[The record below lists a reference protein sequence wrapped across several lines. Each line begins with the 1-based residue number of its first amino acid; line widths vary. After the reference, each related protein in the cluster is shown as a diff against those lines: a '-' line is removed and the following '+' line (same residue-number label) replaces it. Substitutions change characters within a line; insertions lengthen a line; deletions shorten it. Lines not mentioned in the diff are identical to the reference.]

1 MTNVLQYEQ
10 RGDVAV
16 VTVDDGKANALSH
29 DLITALHGALDEA
42 QSSAAAVVFVGRP
55 GRFCAGFD
63 LSVMQGGPDAVRALV
78 KAGAELFVRIYEF
91 PQPVVAACTGHA
103 LAAGAIWLMAADVR
117 IGAAGAFK
125 IGLNEVSIGMPVP
138 VFATELARDRLSP
151 RHLGAATVLA
161 TIYDPA
167 TAVEVG
173 YLDAV
178 VEPDAVVETAI
189 TRADALAQGLRRGA
203 FAASKANLRAATTTT
218 IRASLDADIAAFT
231 VEQ

>member
-10 RGDVAV
+10 RDTVAV
-16 VTVDDGKANALSH
+16 LTVDDGKANAVSH
-29 DLITALHGALDEA
+29 ALIAELHAALDRA
-42 QSSAAAVVFVGRP
+42 QADAGAVVFVGRP

-63 LSVMQGGPDAVRALV
+63 LSVMQGGPDAVRDLV
-78 KAGAELFVRIYEF
+78 RAGAELFVRIYEL
-91 PQPVVAACTGHA
+91 PLPVVVACTGHA
-103 LAAGAIWLMAADVR
+103 LAAGAIWLMSADVR
-117 IGAAGAFK
+117 VGAAGAFK

-173 YLDAV
+173 FLDTV
-178 VEPDAVVETAI
+178 VEPDAVVDTAMA
-189 TRADALAQGLRRGA
+189 RATALASVLRPHS
-203 FAASKANLRAATTTT
+203 FAASKRTLRSATTTT
-218 IRASLDADIAAFT
+218 IRATLDQDIAAFV

>member
-16 VTVDDGKANALSH
+16 LTVDDGKANALSH
-29 DLITALHGALDEA
+29 DLITALHGALDQA
-42 QSSAAAVVFVGRP
+42 QADAAAVVFVGRP

-63 LSVMQGGPDAVRALV
+63 LSVMQGGPDVVRALV

-103 LAAGAIWLMAADVR
+103 LAAGAIWLMAADLR
-117 IGAAGAFK
+117 IGAAGSFK

-167 TAVEVG
+167 AAVEVG
-173 YLDAV
+173 YLDVV

-189 TRADALAQGLRRGA
+189 TRADTLAQGLRRGA
-203 FAASKANLRAATTTT
+203 FATSKANLRTATTTT